1 MKLLSIPKTKRCHK
15 KKKYWTTV
23 SHNLFTLFFAFKKK
37 TTPKNTRIKKTIETS
52 AVNPET
58 TPHRLLQ
65 WNRWRRGVGG
75 PWLSETLQANGE
87 LFRKTHEENEKAGK
101 IVWQLKNR
109 ILTQKSWLVDMRYVI
124 VPRRVSCF
132 SNIFEKEIGRR
143 LFRINNFLF
152 PNGFCWMLYINMCDL
167 QLFSRV
173 QSCIPSNSYPLVG
186 QYYAKNRP
194 FEDVVLDSLSWN
206 LQGVF
211 IGRTEDFPHPSPHP
225 PPEGHQPA
233 SFTAGCCTRHSL
245 GMAEAGVLLAAWR
258 HLVEKM
264 EEVMMMVMMVTVWRP
279 WW

>member
-1 MKLLSIPKTKRCHK
+1 
-15 KKKYWTTV
+15 
-23 SHNLFTLFFAFKKK
+23 
-37 TTPKNTRIKKTIETS
+37 
-52 AVNPET
+52 
-58 TPHRLLQ
+58 
-65 WNRWRRGVGG
+65 
-75 PWLSETLQANGE
+75 
-87 LFRKTHEENEKAGK
+87 
-101 IVWQLKNR
+101 
-109 ILTQKSWLVDMRYVI
+109 
-124 VPRRVSCF
+124 
-132 SNIFEKEIGRR
+132 
-143 LFRINNFLF
+143 
-152 PNGFCWMLYINMCDL
+152 MLYINMCDL
-167 QLFSRV
+167 QLFRRV

-211 IGRTEDFPHPSPHP
+211 IGRTEDFPHPSTHP

-279 WW
+279 